1 MKKFIILFCLL
12 LLVTGCNKK
21 VENKEED
28 NSNQVEVISP
38 EKIDKSKDYVYFNDY
53 KEYYLSDGSIYKLQI
68 PIINYSGESASNVN
82 LEIKTFINNSIKN
95 NIVNN
100 NVLSTGNVIKYS
112 YYESDKYF
120 TLIVNYTYMVDSVFG
135 ESKDFVYVFNLDSGK
150 LLNNDEI
157 LELSGNDNLDVLLRN
172 KIISEDIEFTIMTIK
187 NNGYSLYF
195 NDKGELCIIYYEI
208 DNLDNIRKELVF

>member
-28 NSNQVEVISP
+28 NSNQVEVIFP

-135 ESKDFVYVFNLDSGK
+135 ESKDYVYVFNLDSGK

-195 NDKGELCIIYYEI
+195 NDREELCIIYYEI
-208 DNLDNIRKELVF
+208 DNLDNIRKELVL